1 MGSTRFEIEQ
11 ERTAQVESSL
21 AELEEQQLARKVAR
35 LEREVQPR
43 RTRELQQV
51 RFILFSSDHTTE
63 YSTDIL

>member
-1 MGSTRFEIEQ
+1 MGSSRFEIEQ

-51 RFILFSSDHTTE
+51 RFILSYD
-63 YSTDIL
+63 